1 MIDMEKRQYNIWLEL
16 FKIHARAYLVNDH
29 MIMSMEYTTVP
40 ILKETNPKLWLRF
53 DVIDLQW
60 IYGTIFDDFL

>member
-1 MIDMEKRQYNIWLEL
+1 MEKRQYNIWLEL

>member
-16 FKIHARAYLVNDH
+16 FKIHARACLVNDH